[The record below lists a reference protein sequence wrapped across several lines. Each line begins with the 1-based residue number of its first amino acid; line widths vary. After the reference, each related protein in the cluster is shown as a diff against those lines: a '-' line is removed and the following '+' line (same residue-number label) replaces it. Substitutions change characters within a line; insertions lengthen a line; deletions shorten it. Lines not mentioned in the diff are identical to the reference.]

1 MEQPQIISGPFSSG
15 PAFGVQHSGPIVIH
29 LVNLLNFERACHNC
43 NQDFLLTAL
52 FVCHGLSLLAA
63 FAVAIRPGP
72 DMGKSKDINCTG
84 FWLSLMPMPDIQTTS
99 QSPLSLSVVLFFLFL
114 KLV

>member
-1 MEQPQIISGPFSSG
+1 MAQPQIISGPFSSG
-15 PAFGVQHSGPIVIH
+15 PACGVQHSGPIVIH

-52 FVCHGLSLLAA
+52 LVCHGLSLLAA

-72 DMGKSKDINCTG
+72 DMGRSKGFNCLG
-84 FWLSLMPMPDIQTTS
+84 
-99 QSPLSLSVVLFFLFL
+99 VLVELDANA
-114 KLV
+114 

>member
-1 MEQPQIISGPFSSG
+1 MAQPQIISGPFSSG
-15 PAFGVQHSGPIVIH
+15 PACGVQHSGPIVIH

-52 FVCHGLSLLAA
+52 LVCHGLSLLAA

-72 DMGKSKDINCTG
+72 DMGKSKDFNCTG